1 MSDTINILG
10 VNISALNMK
19 ETVEKAKSFL
29 NEDRPHMIFTPN
41 SEIIYMAYKDSAFA
55 DILNSADINTAD
67 GIGVVYAS
75 KILKKPLSER
85 VAGYDFLN
93 ELIKTSAKMNK
104 RVFLFGSKPGV
115 AELAGNELERRY
127 PGVVICGT
135 RDGYFKDKESENIAE

>member
-85 VAGYDFLN
+85 VDL
-93 ELIKTSAKMNK
+93 
-104 RVFLFGSKPGV
+104 VFCRS
-115 AELAGNELERRY
+115 
-127 PGVVICGT
+127 
-135 RDGYFKDKESENIAE
+135 